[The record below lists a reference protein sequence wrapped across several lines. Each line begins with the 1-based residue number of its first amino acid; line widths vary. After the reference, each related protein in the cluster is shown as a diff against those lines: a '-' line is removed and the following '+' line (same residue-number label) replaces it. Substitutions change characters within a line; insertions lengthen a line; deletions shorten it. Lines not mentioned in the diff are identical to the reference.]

1 VDRFQNFF
9 QPYYVQLSSADFLR
23 RNFIIVDDFV
33 IVQYI
38 FNLKNIKTFLNKY
51 VILFHEHIIVGGL
64 RIDEENLTFEDG
76 VLFCTHLYQCAIH
89 KTLNGVPEE
98 WMIFYK
104 THTLLNELGYHFD
117 NKDLEKVMF
126 KLNLDNVFM
135 KI

>member
-1 VDRFQNFF
+1 MVINLFF
-9 QPYYVQLSSADFLR
+9 
-23 RNFIIVDDFV
+23 
-33 IVQYI
+33 
-38 FNLKNIKTFLNKY
+38 NIKRYLNKY
-51 VILFHEHIIVGGL
+51 VILFHEHIVIGGL

-76 VLFCTHLYQCAIH
+76 VLLCRHLYQCAIH

-117 NKDLEKVMF
+117 NKDLEKVKF
-126 KLNLDNVFM
+126 KLNLDDVFM

>member
-1 VDRFQNFF
+1 M
-9 QPYYVQLSSADFLR
+9 
-23 RNFIIVDDFV
+23 
-33 IVQYI
+33 
-38 FNLKNIKTFLNKY
+38 
-51 VILFHEHIIVGGL
+51 ILCHEHILVGGL

-76 VLFCTHLYQCAIH
+76 VLFCKHLYHSAIH

-117 NKDLEKVMF
+117 NKDLERVMF
-126 KLNLDNVFM
+126 KLNLDDIYM